1 MVTKWMKQTM
11 SMVVCSTLIV
21 AGAPT
26 ELLQAQSASQPA
38 AASAPPAVAPLTS
51 DQLDALV
58 APIAL
63 YPDALVAQVLAAASY
78 ADEVAFA
85 DLWLGQNQNLQGTAL
100 TQAVDQQSW
109 DPSVKALTQF
119 PSVLHNMAKNLSWT
133 SSLGQAFENQQS
145 DVMAAVQIMRA
156 KAQAAGTLQ
165 SSTQIK
171 VVQQSPQTI
180 IIEPASSNVVYV
192 PQYNPAVVY
201 GAPLFVPAYTP
212 PVAVAAGLSF
222 GAGVAIGAAIGGG
235 GGFVAGGFGG
245 GWGFGAWGMN
255 WGGGGGGG
263 NINYNNNTYITRNNI
278 NRNSNN
284 NNNNGNRNNNN
295 GNRYN
300 SGNEANNRNNGN
312 RPDVPNGGRNGNHGL
327 IGGNGGVQ
335 HQVADNERAG
345 RLGSDQPRSAM
356 SGNGNQAR
364 AESDRGRASMHPAAY
379 QRQRQGQQR
388 QGQQRQQHTQ
398 QPRQQHEQRGGGGQ
412 RGRGQ
417 R

>member
-1 MVTKWMKQTM
+1 MDETDNVDGGLLDPDHCGRTHRASSGTG
-11 SMVVCSTLIV
+11 CL
-21 AGAPT
+21 PT
-26 ELLQAQSASQPA
+26 GPGVSHT
-38 AASAPPAVAPLTS
+38 PAVAPLTS
-51 DQLDALV
+51 SQLDALV

-85 DLWLGQNQNLQGTAL
+85 DLWLAQNQNLQGAAL
-100 TQAVDQQSW
+100 TQAVNQQSW

-119 PSVLHNMAKNLSWT
+119 PSVLHNLAKNLSWT

-145 DVMAAVQIMRA
+145 DVMAAVQVMRA
-156 KAQAAGTLQ
+156 KAEAAGTLQ
-165 SSTQIK
+165 SSSQIK

-201 GAPLFVPAYTP
+201 GAPLVVPAYTP
-212 PVAVAAGLSF
+212 PVAVAAGVSF

-255 WGGGGGGG
+255 WGGGGGG

-295 GNRYN
+295 GNRFNNGNHNN
-300 SGNEANNRNNGN
+300 SGNEANNRNNGYH
-312 RPDVPNGGRNGNHGL
+312 PDVPNGGRNGDHGL

-335 HQVADNERAG
+335 HQVADNQRAG
-345 RLGSDQPRSAM
+345 RFGSDQPRSTM

-364 AESDRGRASMHPAAY
+364 AESNRGRTSMHPAAY
-379 QRQRQGQQR
+379 QRQRPA
-388 QGQQRQQHTQ
+388 QQRQQHFQ
-398 QPRQQHEQRGGGGQ
+398 QPRQQRGGGGE
-412 RGRGQ
+412 RGGGR